1 MTYESLTTHHVPSQV
16 SEPAAEQA
24 VATILVRKVRLRQS
38 EQLRIEEA
46 GNGGPIDRRRRDEI
60 AETFLAEELE
70 AYAHAELAA
79 GRPMPDAATERAWA
93 KEARDHLFGLG
104 GLQPYLDM
112 ADDVENI
119 NIHGHDQ
126 VFLRLTGNRRVRGEW
141 PVARSD
147 KELIELVREIASRSG
162 EEERQ
167 FSRKS
172 PLLDLQLPDGS
183 RLNASGWVVD
193 RPSLSIR
200 IHRITRATMAM
211 MVEDL
216 GVMDSDLAAFLTA
229 AVKARLN
236 ILLSGGPNTGKTTL
250 LRALASEIPPWEVLV
265 TIEDSRELNLGADSE
280 RAVYSFQA
288 REANIEGEGAISLAD
303 LARNALRMAPDRV
316 IIGEVRGEEILPMF
330 AAMSQ
335 GSDGSMATIHASSSR
350 QAFMKIASY
359 AAKGPEGLRLEE
371 ANLYAASA
379 IDLIVQLDYAD
390 DLTTR
395 VVASV
400 REILDADGPQLIT
413 NEVYRP
419 DETGRAEPTG
429 ALSAARAKRLE
440 AAGLDPRILAA
451 RTRW

>member
-1 MTYESLTTHHVPSQV
+1 MTIGDLTTRHVPSQV
-16 SEPAAEQA
+16 SEPAAEQT
-24 VATILVRKVRLRQS
+24 VATMLVRNVRARQS
-38 EQLRIEEA
+38 EQLRLEKA
-46 GNGGPIDRRRRDEI
+46 ANGGPVDKRRRDEI
-60 AETFLAEELE
+60 AEAFLAEELE
-70 AYAHAELAA
+70 AYARAELAA
-79 GRPMPDAATERAWA
+79 GRPMPDAESERAWA
-93 KEARDHLFGLG
+93 KEARNHLFGLG

-112 ADDVENI
+112 EDVENI
-119 NIHGHDQ
+119 NIHGHDR
-126 VFLRLTGNRRVRGEW
+126 VFLRLTGNRRVRGKW

-147 KELIELVREIASRSG
+147 QELIELVREIASHSG
-162 EEERQ
+162 EEERA

-193 RPSLSIR
+193 RASLSIR
-200 IHRITRATMAM
+200 IHRFTRATMATI
-211 MVEDL
+211 VEL

-236 ILLSGGPNTGKTTL
+236 ILLSGGPGTGKTTL

-265 TIEDSRELNLGADSE
+265 TIEDSRELNLGTDPE
-280 RAVYSFQA
+280 RPVYSFQA
-288 REANIEGEGAISLAD
+288 RVANVEGEGAVSLAD

-316 IIGEVRGEEILPMF
+316 IIGEVRGEEIQPMF

-350 QAFMKIASY
+350 HAFMKIASY

-379 IDLIVQLDYAD
+379 IDLVVQLDYAD

-395 VVASV
+395 VITSI
-400 REILDADGPQLIT
+400 REVIDADGPQLIT
-413 NEVYRP
+413 NEVYRA

-429 ALSAARAKRLE
+429 ALSAARAKRLTT
-440 AAGLDPRILAA
+440 AGLDPQILAA
-451 RTRW
+451 RNRW

>member
-1 MTYESLTTHHVPSQV
+1 MTHETLTTRHVPSQA
-16 SEPAAEQA
+16 SEPAAEQT
-24 VATILVRKVRLRQS
+24 VATMLVRKVRSRQS
-38 EQLRIEEA
+38 EQLRVDA
-46 GNGGPIDRRRRDEI
+46 AANGSPVDKRRRDEI
-60 AETFLAEELE
+60 AEMFLAEELE
-70 AYAHAELAA
+70 AYARAELAA
-79 GRPMPDAATERAWA
+79 GRPMPDAETERVWA

-119 NIHGHDQ
+119 NIHGHDN

-147 KELIELVREIASRSG
+147 EELIELVREIASHSG

-193 RPSLSIR
+193 RTSLSIR
-200 IHRITRATMAM
+200 IHRFTTATMAT
-211 MVEDL
+211 MVEL
-216 GVMDSDLAAFLTA
+216 KVMDADLAAFLTA

-236 ILLSGGPNTGKTTL
+236 ILLSGGPGTGKTTL

-265 TIEDSRELNLGADSE
+265 TIEDSRELNLGTDSE
-280 RAVYSFQA
+280 RPVYSFQA
-288 REANIEGEGAISLAD
+288 REANVEGEGAISLAD

-316 IIGEVRGEEILPMF
+316 IVGEVRGEEIQPMF

-335 GSDGSMATIHASSSR
+335 GSDGSMGTIHASSSR
-350 QAFMKIASY
+350 QALMKIAAY

-379 IDLIVQLDYAD
+379 IDLIVHLDYTD

-395 VVASV
+395 VVASI
-400 REILDADGPQLIT
+400 REVLDADGPQLIT

-419 DETGRAEPTG
+419 DATGRAEPTG
-429 ALSAARAKRLE
+429 ALSAPRAKRLE

-451 RTRW
+451 QNRW